1 MGWGLPALRGFQ
13 SGKVQICVEDQLEF
27 AEVVTLEDRIFSA
40 ERADFIHSGAGDRP
54 VGTQSWH

>member
-1 MGWGLPALRGFQ
+1 MRGFQ
-13 SGKVQICVEDQLEF
+13 SGKVQICVEDQLES

-40 ERADFIHSGAGDRP
+40 ERADLIHSGAGDRP